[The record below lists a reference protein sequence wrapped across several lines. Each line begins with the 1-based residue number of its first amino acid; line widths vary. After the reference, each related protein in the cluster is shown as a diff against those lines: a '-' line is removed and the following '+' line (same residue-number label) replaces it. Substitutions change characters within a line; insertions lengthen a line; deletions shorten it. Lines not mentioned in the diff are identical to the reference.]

1 MKQIL
6 LLFIFIFIKT
16 HASAQDKNPF
26 IPENGSTVK
35 SFVPKG
41 WKVISE
47 STGDLNKDGMAD
59 KAIVIED
66 TDAKNIITHDGL
78 GQNILNLNPRVL
90 LVLFKTKA
98 NSYRLAVKNSGFIP
112 SENDEESTCLADPLM
127 QEGGIRIE
135 KGLLK
140 VSLQYWLSC
149 GSWYVTNKDYT
160 FRFQNQRFELI
171 GYDDFSLHRSSGE
184 RSSTSINFSTKKI
197 SETTGGNEFNED
209 ENKPK
214 TVWKFAKLSKLLFLQ
229 TLTEDILDDYLNK
242 INP

>member
-1 MKQIL
+1 MKQTL
-6 LLFIFIFIKT
+6 LLFILIIVKT
-16 HASAQDKNPF
+16 HVSAQEKNLS
-26 IPENGSTVK
+26 IPENGSTIK

-41 WKVISE
+41 WKIISE
-47 STGDLNKDGMAD
+47 STGDLNKDGLAD

-66 TDAKNIITHDGL
+66 IDTKNFITNDGL
-78 GQNILNLNPRVL
+78 GQNTLNLNPRVL

-98 NSYRLAVKNSGFIP
+98 NSYRLAVKNLGFIP

-127 QEGGIRIE
+127 QEGGIGIE

-140 VSLQYWLSC
+140 ISYQYWLSC

-160 FRFQNQRFELI
+160 FRFQNQKFELI
-171 GYDDFSLHRSSGE
+171 GYDDFSFHRSSGE
-184 RSSTSINFSTKKI
+184 QSSTSINLSTKKM
-197 SETTGGNEFNED
+197 SEITGGNEFNED

-214 TVWKFAKLSKLLFLQ
+214 TVWKFVKPSKLLSLE
-229 TLTEDILDDYLNK
+229 TLTDEILDDYLNN